1 MTVDIATMARLRSVY
16 VGLTYAQRDHLK
28 VIVEDK
34 AEVLSVTL
42 CKTLAVLSLVRQVGG
57 NFIATEDGR
66 YVASLY

>member
-1 MTVDIATMARLRSVY
+1 MDIETSARLSSVCG
-16 VGLTYAQRDHLK
+16 GLTIVQRHHLK
-28 VIVEDK
+28 VIVESK

-42 CKTLAVLSLVRQVGG
+42 CKTLVVLSLVRQVGG

>member
-1 MTVDIATMARLRSVY
+1 MDDANAARLRYVY
-16 VGLTYAQRDHLK
+16 DGLTIEQRHHLK
-28 VIVEDK
+28 AIVEDK

-42 CKTLAVLSLVRQVGG
+42 CKTLVVLSLVRQVGG

>member
-1 MTVDIATMARLRSVY
+1 MDDANAARLRYVY
-16 VGLTYAQRDHLK
+16 DGLTIEQRHHLK

>member
-1 MTVDIATMARLRSVY
+1 MDDANAARLRYVY
-16 VGLTYAQRDHLK
+16 DGLTIEQRHHLK

-42 CKTLAVLSLVRQVGG
+42 CKTLVVLSLVRQVGG

-66 YVASLY
+66 YVASLF

>member
-1 MTVDIATMARLRSVY
+1 MDDANAARLRYVY
-16 VGLTYAQRDHLK
+16 DGLTIEQRHHLK

-42 CKTLAVLSLVRQVGG
+42 CKTLVVLSLVRQVGG

>member
-1 MTVDIATMARLRSVY
+1 MDIATLTRLRSVY
-16 VGLTYAQRDHLK
+16 DSLTPTQRHHLK
-28 VIVEDK
+28 VIVESK

-42 CKTLAVLSLVRQVGG
+42 CKTLVVLSLVRQVGG

>member
-1 MTVDIATMARLRSVY
+1 MTMDSATVARLRSVY
-16 VGLTYAQRDHLK
+16 NGLSLDQRHHLK

-42 CKTLAVLSLVRQVGG
+42 CKTLVVLSLVRQVGG